1 MSHRGITL
9 PLPLSMS
16 TSMLATRLYVYV
28 AATPV
33 DAVHVFGRKRHAI
46 AVAHCERGHGLF
58 RVNGIVCVCLC

>member
-1 MSHRGITL
+1 
-9 PLPLSMS
+9 MS